1 MESRTGRSTFR
12 DLRSGTL
19 RNLVGEDN
27 KSAVGTGCVR
37 VLLTRIVL
45 SKGAVNSRVP
55 TIPITLASAK
65 KGNHYSPIQK
75 HFGIGNVSS
84 SNSSLD

>member
-12 DLRSGTL
+12 ELRAGTH

-37 VLLTRIVL
+37 VPLTRIVL
-45 SKGAVNSRVP
+45 FNGAANSRVP
-55 TIPITLASAK
+55 TIPITPASAK
-65 KGNHYSPIQK
+65 QGNLYSPIRK
-75 HFGIGNVSS
+75 HFGTGNVSS